1 MDNEIIDVHTQYSG
15 KICLPL
21 TSSTDNL
28 KGAKSILA
36 SINIPTEFSKV
47 EIDNAT
53 DEIPKTI
60 ISINDTL
67 GEIDECVRNMNN
79 AELEILSL
87 RYQTLQT
94 ELTKDVSTDIRGY
107 SEEDRIDRQKVLVDV
122 IEVTGIDNW
131 TRMDERAKRILL
143 NAEYIHR
150 YMEMKEHP
158 YEYCV
163 IGNNEFEEHSSDEND
178 IRHGLDKTFEESK
191 QNKHNTC
198 CATYVSWVLE
208 DAGLLTRDEYRES
221 ADDLQDLL
229 RKKGWQEI
237 TNEEDLQPGDILGYK
252 SHVEIYAGRDEEGNK
267 NIYNAGSGDWVRVE
281 GPISREKWKDPYEKD
296 FVIAFRIPTTDKRG

>member
-15 KICLPL
+15 KICSPL
-21 TSSTDNL
+21 ISSTDNL
-28 KGAKSILA
+28 NGAKSLLA
-36 SINIPTEFSKV
+36 NISIPTEFGKAD
-47 EIDNAT
+47 IDNAT

-67 GEIDECVRNMNN
+67 GEIDECVRNMDN

-87 RYQTLQT
+87 RYQSLQE
-94 ELTKDVSTDIRGY
+94 ELKKDVSADIGGF
-107 SEEDRIDRQKVLVDV
+107 SEEDGIDRQKVLMDV
-122 IEVTGIDNW
+122 IEVTGVDNW
-131 TRMDERAKRILL
+131 AKMDERAKKIIL

-163 IGNNEFEEHSSDEND
+163 FGNNEFEEHSKDYKD
-178 IRHGLDKTFEESK
+178 IKHGLDKTFEESK
-191 QNKHNTC
+191 HNKHNTC

-208 DAGLLTRDEYRES
+208 DAGLLTRDEYQEG
-221 ADDLQDLL
+221 ADNLQTVL
-229 RKKGWQEI
+229 RKNGWQEI

-252 SHVEIYAGRDEEGNK
+252 SHVEIYAGRDAEGK
-267 NIYNAGSGDWVRVE
+267 KIIYNAGSGDWVRDE
-281 GPISREKWKDPYEKD
+281 GPNSRKKEKD
-296 FVIAFRIPTTDKRG
+296 FVRAFRIPATDN

>member
-1 MDNEIIDVHTQYSG
+1 MDNKTVDIHTQFRN
-15 KICLPL
+15 KICSPL
-21 TSSTDNL
+21 TSAIDSLN
-28 KGAKSILA
+28 GASSIL
-36 SINIPTEFSKV
+36 SNINIPTDFSKV
-47 EIDNAT
+47 EIDNANN
-53 DEIPKTI
+53 EIPKII

-67 GEIDECVRNMNN
+67 GDIDECVRNMDN
-79 AELEILSL
+79 AEVEILSL

-94 ELTKDVSTDIRGY
+94 ELTKDVSTDIGGY
-107 SEEDRIDRQKVLVDV
+107 SEEDGIDRQEVLMDA
-122 IEVTGIDNW
+122 IEVTGVDNW
-131 TRMDERAKRILL
+131 ARMDERAKKIIL

-163 IGNNEFEEHSSDEND
+163 FGNNEFEEHSRDEND
-178 IRHGLDKTFEESK
+178 IKHGLDETFEESK

-208 DAGLLTRDEYRES
+208 DAGLLTRDEYREG

-229 RKKGWQEI
+229 RKKGWQVI
-237 TNEEDLQPGDILGYK
+237 KNEEDLQPGDILGYK

-296 FVIAFRIPTTDKRG
+296 FVRAFRIPATDN